1 MKRAGWPIV
10 IPVVRATLLRF
21 HVLAP
26 LTALVVCG
34 ASAARANILEFLFR
48 KPDIQVITVT
58 DATPAGALL
67 RPASPD
73 NPVYY
78 NAINA
83 GYREL
88 GGIVAGEKVPPQDQ
102 VLKNIATVLARHGY
116 LPATRDHPPT
126 LLMIWTWG
134 TMNVDYFP
142 DPSGETMGR
151 QINRRQLMRFMGGD
165 KVGLVSS
172 NPSSFQDDFLLPGLT
187 WHTADSEAIA
197 DAATD
202 DIFIAAISAYDFRAA
217 TQGEKKKLW
226 TTKISCPSR
235 RLSLPETLPT
245 MLAIAGP
252 FIGRETAKPVW
263 INASDKYKPDVKIGD
278 PSVVE
283 YLEPAKLPVVNA
295 ESAAPKKAPAPARKK
310 K

>member
-1 MKRAGWPIV
+1 M
-10 IPVVRATLLRF
+10 RATLLRF
-21 HVLAP
+21 NAVAVLAWP
-26 LTALVVCG
+26 VFFGVP
-34 ASAARANILEFLFR
+34 AARANILEFLFR

-58 DATPAGALL
+58 DATPDGALL

-102 VLKNIATVLARHGY
+102 VLKNIATVLAKHGY
-116 LPATRDHPPT
+116 LPANSAHPPT

-134 TMNVDYFP
+134 TMNTDYFP
-142 DPSGETMGR
+142 DPTGETMGR
-151 QINRRQLMRFMGGD
+151 QTNRRQLMRFMGGD
-165 KVGLVSS
+165 KLGLVSQ
-172 NPSSFQDDFLLPGLT
+172 NPSSFQDDFMLPGLS
-187 WHTADSEAIA
+187 WGNADTEAIA

-217 TQGEKKKLW
+217 TQGAKKKLW

-283 YLEPAKLPVVNA
+283 YLEPANLPVVNA
-295 ESAAPKKAPAPARKK
+295 ESAAPKKAPAAPSAKK
-310 K
+310 KK